1 MDTSANFRKFTLPNG
16 LTVFLYKMDGVMS
29 ASAILF
35 VRTGAIF
42 EKEEDRGISH
52 LIEHSAFV
60 GTKKFPSSSE
70 VSNFAENLGILY
82 NGGTSKDNTS
92 YTLKSPSI
100 NFSKGL
106 EMLAEFVFNPILDE
120 QQVLK
125 EKEIILSEFNDFW
138 NDPIRRFDHVMFE
151 KRFAR
156 PNHPYARRPM
166 GVPETIKNLS
176 LRKVAEYRSK
186 FYNPT
191 NMVLSIAGNFDENI
205 ENTVKDLFGIQGKG
219 GVSEEPKFN
228 PNDYSDFVLY
238 NQEDKR
244 PQISFNINFPAFGW
258 LEADKRE
265 RTKLGL
271 LSTILGSARSSRLFS
286 RLREKDKL
294 VYKITSGWGL
304 LAWLGSLSING
315 SVSSEKLVQTV
326 DTIKEEIENLIK
338 NGVKENELELS
349 KNFTIAQVMMQFDNP
364 GVIARYFGEQTFYDE
379 ELWSPERRIEEIQK
393 ITKADLDVLASKI
406 FNFTKVNIGFL
417 GDVPKAIVNEVEKV
431 FKK

>member
-1 MDTSANFRKFTLPNG
+1 MDTSKNFKKIVLSNG
-16 LTVFLYKMDGVMS
+16 MTVLLYKMDSVMS

-60 GTKKFPSSSE
+60 GTKNFPSSTE
-70 VSNFAENLGILY
+70 VSNFAENLGIVY

-92 YTLKSPSI
+92 YTLKSPNI

-106 EMLAEFVFNPILDE
+106 EMLAEFVFNPILDK

-138 NDPIRRFDHVMFE
+138 NDPVRHFEHIMFE
-151 KRFAR
+151 KRFNK

-176 LRKVAEYRSK
+176 LGKVAEYRSK
-186 FYNPT
+186 YYNPA

-205 ENTVKDLFGIQGKG
+205 ESTVKDLFGIQGKG
-219 GVSEEPKFN
+219 NVSEEPKFN
-228 PNDYSDFVLY
+228 SNEYSDFTLY

-244 PQISFNINFPAFGW
+244 PQISFNISFPAFGW
-258 LEADKRE
+258 LEANKRE

-304 LAWLGSLSING
+304 LAWLGALSING
-315 SVSSEKLVQTV
+315 SVSSKKLVQTV
-326 DTIKEEIENLIK
+326 TTVKEEIENLIK
-338 NGVKENELELS
+338 NGIKENELELS

-364 GVIARYFGEQTFYDE
+364 GVVARYFGEQAFYNE
-379 ELWSPERRIEEIQK
+379 EMWSPERKIEEIQK
-393 ITKADLDVLASKI
+393 ITKSNLDTLAGKI
-406 FNFTKVNIGFL
+406 FNFKKINIGFL
-417 GDVPKAIVNEVEKV
+417 GDVPKETINEVEKV